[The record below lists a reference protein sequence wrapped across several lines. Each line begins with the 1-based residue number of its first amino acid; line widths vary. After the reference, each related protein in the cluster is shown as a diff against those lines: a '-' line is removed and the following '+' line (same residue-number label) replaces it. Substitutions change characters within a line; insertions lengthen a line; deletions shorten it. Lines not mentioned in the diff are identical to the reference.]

1 MSLNVKE
8 VKVLQFTV
16 FLILLVLLLGI
27 IVKRKYNFDRERLKK
42 KLHMDG
48 KNSEIQAIKRDKE
61 KHKRLQPKLEVIA
74 QRLGKIQNKGDESSE
89 HSIVSPRSLHERSTI
104 LFINKDGD
112 IIFHAEKF
120 FEILDKNNDGVL
132 SFEEINE
139 VLCLGDVQ
147 LRAFI
152 ASMNKIAGRVGD
164 SSKVSRSTFTKC
176 FLDALADAS
185 QLQPTKE
192 ETEEIFDLIA
202 QEVGTTSG
210 GEIEY
215 AELYNSYISSFL
227 NDQQIYGIVS
237 RFKKKEVR
245 ESLTSSVITTKGI
258 SREDFVNFY
267 PQFLLEVSRP
277 DYMST
282 RITLMSIR
290 GLDQTNEDMGGLDVA
305 FENLSLTVTV
315 GKEEKVVVNEVS
327 GRLRS
332 NTMTAVMGGSGS
344 GKSSLLNALCGRAF
358 YGKTTGK
365 VFVNGNISSID
376 NHKSAIGFVPQ
387 EDIVYADLTVR
398 ENLVSAVHC
407 HCPVLLIFVFSASL
421 TSYVTHFV

>member
-1 MSLNVKE
+1 MSNGS
-8 VKVLQFTV
+8 
-16 FLILLVLLLGI
+16 LL
-27 IVKRKYNFDRERLKK
+27 
-42 KLHMDG
+42 
-48 KNSEIQAIKRDKE
+48 
-61 KHKRLQPKLEVIA
+61 
-74 QRLGKIQNKGDESSE
+74 SS
-89 HSIVSPRSLHERSTI
+89 
-104 LFINKDGD
+104 
-112 IIFHAEKF
+112 
-120 FEILDKNNDGVL
+120 NDGVL
-132 SFEEINE
+132 SFEEINS

-152 ASMNKIAGRVGD
+152 VAMNKIAGSGVD
-164 SSKVSRSTFTKC
+164 DTSKVSRSTFTKC

-202 QEVGTTSG
+202 EEVGTTSG

-215 AELYNSYISSFL
+215 TELYNSYLSSFL

-237 RFKKKEVR
+237 RFKRREVR
-245 ESLTSSVITTKGI
+245 ASITSSIIATRGI

-267 PQFLLEVSRP
+267 PQFLSEVSRP

-282 RITLMSIR
+282 RITLSSMM
-290 GLDQTNEDMGGLDVA
+290 GLDYNKGDMDGLDVA
-305 FENLSLTVTV
+305 FENLSLTVIV

-365 VFVNGNISSID
+365 VFINGNMSSID

-398 ENLVSAVHC
+398 ENLVCNYFPLSYYFDVY
-407 HCPVLLIFVFSASL
+407 ISASL
-421 TSYVTHFV
+421 TSHFRFMLDGSIFQREQAKQILESLPILRWHLWVYLELPTLL